1 MTFAGSKPNQVGGI
15 NDDVFMQVVVREQHN
30 NQPEIGRTTKSR
42 ENQRMQLVFKQNQL
56 KAEKQQQHHDDHHHF
71 GRTKS
76 SLLKGRGKDTF
87 FLVAQDEDT
96 PEVIRDSRKVPKNI
110 LNQVSSLPPKRIKS
124 SKFPLPTFPNYPV
137 KLKGKT
143 AEERLTFHQAYGTD
157 FDRFRRKKPQSTTLR
172 PLTSSSPT
180 TKKPSF
186 ILTPPDLNAPVA
198 KFYTGGKR
206 PKRLQSKNPLSLR
219 TRKKSNKKKHRLPHN
234 HPLSQVLPPSARV
247 VGIQPLRQ
255 IPLSNRDKNAEIMT
269 LGDFLAKFPTM
280 EKMRSASIVPVP
292 VTDEKH
298 IRMIERLAANRSL
311 KDQRHHH
318 NDLDEMFK
326 ELEQL
331 ISKRAERKISFTHK
345 HHHHHNKH
353 EEPTGKILKILLA
366 ASPWQR
372 CMVLLPVTRGH
383 WFPNCKNCIVE

>member
-1 MTFAGSKPNQVGGI
+1 MTFAGSKPTPPSGI
-15 NDDVFMQVVVREQHN
+15 NDEVFMQVVVRDHHHN
-30 NQPEIGRTTKSR
+30 NPITSEIGRTKSR
-42 ENQRMQLVFKQNQL
+42 ENQRMQLVFKQNHHHDV
-56 KAEKQQQHHDDHHHF
+56 QHHH
-71 GRTKS
+71 S

-96 PEVIRDSRKVPKNI
+96 PEIIRDSRKVPKNI

-124 SKFPLPTFPNYPV
+124 SKLPSFPNYPV
-137 KLKGKT
+137 KMVGKT
-143 AEERLTFHQAYGTD
+143 AEERLSFHQAYGTD
-157 FDRFRRKKPQSTTLR
+157 FDRFRRRPQTTTTKKPLTT
-172 PLTSSSPT
+172 TTT

-198 KFYTGGKR
+198 KFYKKRKPKR
-206 PKRLQSKNPLSLR
+206 PKKPR
-219 TRKKSNKKKHRLPHN
+219 RKSGKKHRLPHN

-247 VGIQPLRQ
+247 VGIQPLRK

-298 IRMIERLAANRSL
+298 IRMIERLAANRL
-311 KDQRHHH
+311 KDRSKHQHS
-318 NDLDEMFK
+318 DLDEMFK

-345 HHHHHNKH
+345 HSHSHNHHHHPHSNKH
-353 EEPTGKILKILLA
+353 EESTGKLFI
-366 ASPWQR
+366 
-372 CMVLLPVTRGH
+372 MVQV
-383 WFPNCKNCIVE
+383 VD

>member
-1 MTFAGSKPNQVGGI
+1 MTFAGSKPNQVGI
-15 NDDVFMQVVVREQHN
+15 NDDVFMQVVVREHN
-30 NQPEIGRTTKSR
+30 NNKPEIGRTTKSR
-42 ENQRMQLVFKQNQL
+42 GNHRMQLVFKQNQL
-56 KAEKQQQHHDDHHHF
+56 AEKQHQQHHDHQHHF

-76 SLLKGRGKDTF
+76 SLLKGRGKDSF

-124 SKFPLPTFPNYPV
+124 SKLPTFPNYPV
-137 KLKGKT
+137 KLKDKT

-157 FDRFRRKKPQSTTLR
+157 FDRFRRRPSSTTLR
-172 PLTSSSPT
+172 PLTTTSISSPT

-198 KFYTGGKR
+198 KFYSGGGKR

-219 TRKKSNKKKHRLPHN
+219 TRKKSLKKKHRLPHN
-234 HPLSQVLPPSARV
+234 HPLSQVLPPTARV

-311 KDQRHHH
+311 KDRHHH

-345 HHHHHNKH
+345 HSHNHHHHNKH
-353 EEPTGKILKILLA
+353 EESTGIFLEI
-366 ASPWQR
+366 
-372 CMVLLPVTRGH
+372 VLLRLGLGCLPSAQYPQYATS
-383 WFPNCKNCIVE
+383 